1 MRHALGV
8 MLLFV
13 VGSATAAPIL
23 ADSYSTTFSFDEVLG
38 STSMTIAFDGN
49 NYWTSSGGSSSGTRY
64 AQYDA
69 AGNLISSYAPG
80 LDFRSVFTGSSGTV
94 YAREYANRTIYQQGA
109 AGSFFDSGTSL
120 SGGSLDNQ
128 SSVVINSA
136 GTEFIAHSGGT
147 VSRWGIGGNYIGSV
161 TLDGYSGSYPD
172 NRGIVSIGNY
182 YGTYANGQ
190 LSLWGFSGTL
200 LDTALMLDSG
210 WDSDTEFSLSYAN
223 DMLFLIDDAGG
234 TWRGYE
240 LNIIPIPAA
249 VWLFGSALAG
259 LGWMR
264 RKQTA

>member
-1 MRHALGV
+1 MRQALGV
-8 MLLFV
+8 ILLLV
-13 VGSATAAPIL
+13 VGSAQAAPIL

-49 NYWTSSGGSSSGTRY
+49 NYWTSSGGGDSGTRY

-69 AGNLISSYAPG
+69 AGNLISTFAPG
-80 LDFRSVFTGSSGTV
+80 LDFRSVFTDSSGTV
-94 YAREYANRTIYQQGA
+94 YAREYANRTIYQQGV

-136 GTEFIAHSGGT
+136 GTEFIAQNGGA
-147 VSRWGIGGNYIGSV
+147 VSRWGIDGNYIGSV

-172 NRGIVSIGNY
+172 DRGIVSIGNY
-182 YGTYANGQ
+182 YGTYADGQ
-190 LSLWGFSGTL
+190 FSLWGISGTL

-210 WDSDTEFSLSYAN
+210 GGFDTEFSLSYAN

-240 LNIIPIPAA
+240 LNIVPIPAA

-259 LGWMR
+259 LGFIRR
-264 RKQTA
+264 RKIA